1 MDLAHAEARPRIT
14 LPERHRQAMQDASDP
29 VHEWC
34 DFLVPESLHS
44 LLRWVEVNELLH
56 AADSLSCWPSF
67 LVAFASNGCGDYFAY
82 DLRSKPSGVVY
93 VDPDDTIEENLTA
106 EDRLV
111 YGSFEEWY
119 ESRRR
124 HRSS

>member
-1 MDLAHAEARPRIT
+1 MDLADAEARLGIT
-14 LPERHRQAMQDASDP
+14 LPERHRQALLDPHDP

-34 DFLVPESLHS
+34 DFLVPGSPHR
-44 LLRWVEVNELLH
+44 LLLWVEVNELLH
-56 AADSLSCWPSF
+56 AADSLSRWPSF

-82 DLRSKPSGVVY
+82 DLRSEPSGVVY
-93 VDPDDTIEENLTA
+93 VDPDYTIEENLTA

-124 HRSS
+124 HRNS